1 MQTEQPT
8 SGVLQ
13 INEKGFGFLRH
24 PESNYLP
31 SPKDVFV
38 PRGLIQH
45 FRLREGVQLSGTA
58 SASDNGAGGQG
69 GRGGRGRPQ
78 SDQMTSI
85 ELINGIDP
93 DQYVRIPEFTKL
105 TSVDPTERLELSA
118 GNPNL
123 SMRVLDLIAPIG
135 KGQRGLIVAPPK
147 TGKTT
152 LIEEIA
158 EAVADNHPETHLVV
172 LLVDERPE
180 EVTHMKRRV
189 RGEVIA
195 SSSDQN
201 SEFHLQITHLVH
213 ERVKRMVECKQDVVM
228 LLDSITR
235 LARASNRETSRR
247 GRTMSGGVDSRAL
260 EFPRKFFGAARK
272 AEEGGSLTIIGT
284 ALIDTGSQ
292 MDEVIFQEFK
302 GTGNLEIQLDRK
314 LAERRIFPAID
325 ISKSGTRK
333 EEKLFDADTMPQ
345 INLLRRALAGK
356 KWIEAM
362 EMLLKGLSETRDN
375 REFLDRLKQTGA

>member
-1 MQTEQPT
+1 MTSQQTS

-13 INEKGFGFLRH
+13 INEKGFGFLRQA
-24 PESNYLP
+24 ESNYLP
-31 SPKDVFV
+31 GPKDVFV
-38 PRGLIQH
+38 PRSLIQKYS
-45 FRLREGVQLSGTA
+45 LREGVDITGTA
-58 SASDNGAGGQG
+58 GPSQDN
-69 GRGGRGRPQ
+69 RGRSQ
-78 SDQMTSI
+78 SDQMISI
-85 ELINGIDP
+85 EQVNGLSIDE
-93 DQYVRIPEFTKL
+93 YVRIPEFTKL
-105 TSVDPTERLELSA
+105 TSVDPTERLELSE
-118 GNPNL
+118 GNDNI

-158 EAVADNHPETHLVV
+158 ESVADNHPETHLVV

-180 EVTHMKRRV
+180 EVTHLKRRV

-201 SEFHLQITHLVH
+201 SDLHLQVARLVS
-213 ERVKRMVECKQDVVM
+213 ERVKRMVECKRDVVM

-292 MDEVIFQEFK
+292 MDDVIFQEFK
-302 GTGNLEIQLDRK
+302 GTGNLEIVLDRR

-356 KWIEAM
+356 KSVEAM
-362 EMLLKGLSETRDN
+362 ELLLKGLSGAPNN
-375 REFLDRLKQTGA
+375 REFRDRMKQQG

>member
-1 MQTEQPT
+1 MATT
-8 SGVLQ
+8 ASGVLQ
-13 INEKGFGFLRH
+13 VNEKGFGFLRQADKDFR
-24 PESNYLP
+24 P
-31 SPKDVFV
+31 SEKDVFV
-38 PRGLIQH
+38 PRNLIQ
-45 FRLREGVQLSGTA
+45 RYSLREGVQIEG
-58 SASDNGAGGQG
+58 SAAPAPDS
-69 GRGGRGRPQ
+69 RGRNQ
-78 SDQMTSI
+78 AEQLTEIDKV
-85 ELINGIDP
+85 NGLAPGD
-93 DQYVRIPEFTKL
+93 YARVPEFTSL
-105 TSVDPTERLELSA
+105 TSVDPTELLELSK
-118 GNPNL
+118 GSNNI

-152 LIEEIA
+152 IIEEIA
-158 EAVADNHPETHLVV
+158 EAVADNHPEIHLFV

-180 EVTHMKRRV
+180 EVTHLKRRV

-195 SSSDQN
+195 SSADQN
-201 SEFHLQITHLVH
+201 ADLHLQVSRLVS
-213 ERVKRMVECKQDVVM
+213 ERVKRMVECGEDVVM

-292 MDEVIFQEFK
+292 MDDVIFQEFK
-302 GTGNLEIQLDRK
+302 GTGNLEIVLDRK

-333 EEKLFDADTMPQ
+333 EEKLFDAETMPL
-345 INLLRRALAGK
+345 INLVRRALAGK
-356 KWIEAM
+356 KSIEAM
-362 EMLLKGLSETRDN
+362 ELLLKGLGETTTN
-375 REFLDRLKQTGA
+375 LEVLAKLKQNNR

>member
-1 MQTEQPT
+1 MESQQTA

-13 INEKGFGFLRH
+13 INEKGFGFLRQAS
-24 PESNYLP
+24 SNYLP
-31 SPKDVFV
+31 GPKDVFI
-38 PRGLIQH
+38 PRSIIQK
-45 FRLREGVQLSGTA
+45 FSLREGVDVTGSVA
-58 SASDNGAGGQG
+58 PPRDDR
-69 GRGGRGRPQ
+69 GRGHA
-78 SDQMTSI
+78 DQLTSV
-85 ELINGIDP
+85 EQVNGMSA
-93 DQYVRIPEFTKL
+93 DQYSRTPEFTQL
-105 TSVDPTERLELSA
+105 VSVDPTERLELSA
-118 GNPNL
+118 GNENM
-123 SMRVLDLIAPIG
+123 SMRVLDLVAPIG

-158 EAVADNHPETHLVV
+158 EAVADNHPETHLAV

-180 EVTHMKRRV
+180 EVTHLKRRV

-195 SSSDQN
+195 SSADQN
-201 SEFHLQITHLVH
+201 SNLHIQVTQLML
-213 ERVKRMVECKQDVVM
+213 ERVKRMVECGQDVVL

-247 GRTMSGGVDSRAL
+247 GKTMTGGVDSRAM

-272 AEEGGSLTIIGT
+272 AEGGGSLTIIAT

-302 GTGNLEIQLDRK
+302 GTGNLEIVLDRR

-333 EEKLFDADTMPQ
+333 EEKLFDATQLPQ
-345 INLLRRALAGK
+345 VYMLRRALATK
-356 KWIEAM
+356 KPAEAM
-362 EMLLKGLSETRDN
+362 EMLLKGLSETRN
-375 REFLDRLKQTGA
+375 NQEFLNRLKQMA

>member
-1 MQTEQPT
+1 MEQHET
-8 SGVLQ
+8 AGGVLQ
-13 INEKGFGFLRH
+13 LNQRGGGFLRQAA
-24 PESNYLP
+24 SNFL
-31 SPKDVFV
+31 SRPKDTPV
-38 PRGLIQH
+38 PRRLIER
-45 FRLREGVQLSGTA
+45 FSLREGVYIEGPVEPA
-58 SASDNGAGGQG
+58 AD
-69 GRGGRGRPQ
+69 GRGRGQHLQLAAVNQINGLEPE
-78 SDQMTSI
+78 DYARVPEFG
-85 ELINGIDP
+85 ELISI
-93 DQYVRIPEFTKL
+93 
-105 TSVDPTERLELSA
+105 DPTERLELSA
-118 GNPNL
+118 GSDNM
-123 SMRVLDLIAPIG
+123 SMRVLDLISPIG

-158 EAVADNHPETHLVV
+158 EAVADNHPEAHLVV
-172 LLVDERPE
+172 LLIDERPE
-180 EVTHMKRRV
+180 EVTHMKRRI

-195 SSSDQN
+195 SSADQ
-201 SEFHLQITHLVH
+201 SADLHLQIARLVH
-213 ERVKRMVECKQDVVM
+213 ERARRMVECKQDVVM

-302 GTGNLEIQLDRK
+302 GTGNLEIVLDRR

-333 EEKLFDADTMPQ
+333 EEKLFDAETMPR

-356 KWIEAM
+356 KSIEAM
-362 EMLLKGLSETRDN
+362 ELLLKGLGESRDN
-375 REFLDRLKQTGA
+375 PEFLAKLKQQM